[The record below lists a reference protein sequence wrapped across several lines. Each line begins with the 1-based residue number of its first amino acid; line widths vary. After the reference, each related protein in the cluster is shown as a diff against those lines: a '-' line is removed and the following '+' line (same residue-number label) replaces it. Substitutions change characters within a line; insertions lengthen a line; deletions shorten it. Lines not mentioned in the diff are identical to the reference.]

1 METEKLADTKQLI
14 QTKWNNYCTKEKCL
28 KRKYIFGAIIIFN
41 IILVIVIAIAVYY
54 SGNEVHG
61 KPPDGASPNK
71 EDGQNY
77 ECLENSRLVQQVNL
91 CQKLLFMYQLT
102 HNMTKDF
109 SLIYQFST

>member
-1 METEKLADTKQLI
+1 M
-14 QTKWNNYCTKEKCL
+14 
-28 KRKYIFGAIIIFN
+28 
-41 IILVIVIAIAVYY
+41 VIVIAIAVYY

-109 SLIYQFST
+109 SLNSKKNTTCCAQILFWMSKQKPISVHNKL